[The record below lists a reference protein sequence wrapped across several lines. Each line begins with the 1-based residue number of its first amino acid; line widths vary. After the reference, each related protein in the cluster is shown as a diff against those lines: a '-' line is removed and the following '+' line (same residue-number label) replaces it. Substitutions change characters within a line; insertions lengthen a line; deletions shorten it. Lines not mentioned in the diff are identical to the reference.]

1 MDAVSFQEV
10 QCPYCGE
17 WIELAVDASAGGQAY
32 IEDCAVCC
40 RPIEVRLSGSGDDW
54 HLEVRRDDD

>member
-1 MDAVSFQEV
+1 MNVES

-17 WIELAVDASAGGQAY
+17 PLELTVDEYGGRSQSY

-40 RPIEVRLSGSGDDW
+40 RPIEVRVSITKGEVDVALRRQGD
-54 HLEVRRDDD
+54 

>member
-1 MDAVSFQEV
+1 MNVES

-17 WIELAVDASAGGQAY
+17 PLELTVDEYGGRNQSY

-40 RPIEVRLSGSGDDW
+40 RPIEVRVSITKGEVDVALRSQDD
-54 HLEVRRDDD
+54 